1 MLVKFNK
8 IRILEKIRTFN
19 IIMKFRSVLCLTF
32 GKQGF
37 FFLQKGKGE
46 LVFINDILNLFLTL

>member
-37 FFLQKGKGE
+37 F
-46 LVFINDILNLFLTL
+46 LTERKRRIGFHK

>member
-37 FFLQKGKGE
+37 FFFTERKRRIGFHK
-46 LVFINDILNLFLTL
+46 

>member
-37 FFLQKGKGE
+37 FFFYRKEKE
-46 LVFINDILNLFLTL
+46 NWFS